1 MSTTQTQ
8 LKTCPGCGAK
18 LPDVALSICPYCVTP
33 LGITPKADGKESP
46 YASRITRILAHDT
59 LAEAMAWTP
68 AEGPEFVR
76 GGQLVFRGKLIAV
89 IGVILSGVG
98 ILRPLIDGP
107 FVFDPLSPLFVIGLV
122 LIIGGIVLLM
132 QGKGVRTAATSKE
145 MLRRPGVIVDRRS
158 EITLQGMGG
167 GTTYFFEIEFEGGLR
182 GEFTWPG
189 RGINIEPYTSNLPG
203 VAFTRG
209 VELVHFKHIRV

>member
-8 LKTCPGCGAK
+8 IKTCPGCGAK

-46 YASRITRILAHDT
+46 YAARITRILAHDT

-76 GGQLVFRGKLIAV
+76 GGQLVFRGKLIFV
-89 IGVILSGVG
+89 IGAILSGAC
-98 ILRPLIDGP
+98 ILRPLVDGS
-107 FVFDPLSPLFVIGLV
+107 FVFDPLNVLFVIGIAFISGGTF
-122 LIIGGIVLLM
+122 LIR

-167 GTTYFFEIEFEGGLR
+167 CTTYFFEIEFEGGLR

-189 RGINIEPYTSNLPG
+189 RGINTEPYTSNLPG
-203 VAFTRG
+203 DAFTRG
-209 VELVHFKHIRV
+209 VELVYFKHIRV

>member
-1 MSTTQTQ
+1 MSTPQTQ
-8 LKTCPGCGAK
+8 IKTCPGCGAK

-46 YASRITRILAHDT
+46 YAVRITRILAHDT

-76 GGQLVFRGKLIAV
+76 GGQLVFRGKLTAV
-89 IGVILSGVG
+89 IGVILSAASF
-98 ILRPLIDGP
+98 LRGS
-107 FVFDPLSPLFVIGLV
+107 DPLNPLFLIGLAI
-122 LIIGGIVLLM
+122 IIGGIVLIV

-189 RGINIEPYTSNLPG
+189 RGINTEPYTSNLPG

-209 VELVHFKHIRV
+209 VELVYFKHIRV